1 MSDNDNGMVANP
13 FANDE
18 PAHKTS
24 MEVVESSR
32 SIAETQATMII
43 ARRFPRDQQKAVDRI
58 VQACTRPQLAD
69 VAIYA
74 YPRGGTQVTGPSIRL
89 AEAIAQNW
97 GNLQFGIR
105 ELSQEHGR
113 SSVQA
118 YAWDIETNTRAEKV
132 FEVKHERYTKKG
144 TYPLTDPRDIYE
156 LVANNGARR
165 VRACILALIPGDVI
179 ESAVAQCE
187 ATQKAAMGAPEAKI
201 KSMIESFAKYGVTK
215 RQLEKRLQHRLDADT
230 TVVAELLSLHKI
242 YVSLKDGYTKPDEWF
257 EPDIPD
263 PADKTSAKSKLK
275 KAAEEIATAQTAVK
289 NSDAGAD
296 AAFEGKVDPEL
307 EIF

>member
-1 MSDNDNGMVANP
+1 MENNNEMVSNP
-13 FANDE
+13 FATDGSS
-18 PAHKTS
+18 HKTS

-43 ARRFPRDQQKAVDRI
+43 AQRFPRDQQKAMDRI

-105 ELSQEHGR
+105 ELSQDNGR

-165 VRACILALIPGDVI
+165 MRACILSIVPGDVV
-179 ESAVAQCE
+179 ETAVAQCE

-201 KSMIESFAKYGVTK
+201 KSMLESFAKYGVTK
-215 RQLEKRLQHRLDADT
+215 RQIEKRLQHRLDADT

-242 YVSLKDGYTKPDEWF
+242 FVSLKDGYTKPDEWF
-257 EPDIPD
+257 EPEVPD
-263 PADKTSAKSKLK
+263 QNEKQSAKSKVK
-275 KAAEEIATAQTAVK
+275 KAAEEIATAQTAVEK
-289 NSDAGAD
+289 SDAGVD
-296 AAFEGKVDPEL
+296 AAFEGKEEPEL
-307 EIF
+307 GIF

>member
-13 FANDE
+13 FATGE
-18 PAHKTS
+18 PSHKTS

-32 SIAETQATMII
+32 LVAETQASMIV
-43 ARRFPRDQQKAVDRI
+43 AQRFPRDQQKAMDRI
-58 VQACTRPQLAD
+58 IQACTRPQLAD
-69 VAIYA
+69 IAIYA
-74 YPRGGTQVTGPSIRL
+74 YPRGGSQVTGPSIRL

-97 GNLQFGIR
+97 KHMVSGWR
-105 ELSQEHGR
+105 EISQVNGR
-113 SSVQA
+113 STVQA
-118 YAWDIETNTRAEKV
+118 FAHDLEMNTRAERT

-275 KAAEEIATAQTAVK
+275 KAAADIATAQTAVK

-296 AAFEGKVDPEL
+296 AAFE
-307 EIF
+307 IF